1 MLTLCPD
8 TSFGINSPSLLSSK
22 KCYPRLVCLFSNLIL
37 YICCS
42 AVIEKGRK
50 EQHFLICSQL
60 ICDVPVLVLNILFEL
75 KIMGTVF
82 LCICAWVLD
91 SLVSN

>member
-1 MLTLCPD
+1 M
-8 TSFGINSPSLLSSK
+8 
-22 KCYPRLVCLFSNLIL
+22 
-37 YICCS
+37 
-42 AVIEKGRK
+42 IEKGRK

-60 ICDVPVLVLNILFEL
+60 ICDVPVVVLNILFEL

-82 LCICAWVLD
+82 LCICAWVLG